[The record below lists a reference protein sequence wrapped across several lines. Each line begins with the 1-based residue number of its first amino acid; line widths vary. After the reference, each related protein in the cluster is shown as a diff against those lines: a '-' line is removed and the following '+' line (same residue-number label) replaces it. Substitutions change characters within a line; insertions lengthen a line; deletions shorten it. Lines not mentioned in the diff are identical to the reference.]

1 MSLETD
7 IKQWVQLDNRMKALG
22 DEVKELRTQKNELN
36 NKINSF
42 VEDNN
47 ITT

>member
-1 MSLETD
+1 
-7 IKQWVQLDNRMKALG
+7 MKTLG

-36 NKINSF
+36 KKISSF

-47 ITT
+47 MNHVTVEITGGKLRFCRS